1 MPNLVKNNA
10 QTMQTPLEERG
21 WIEAVH
27 LIARW
32 LEQRERIDALLENM
46 PSRLTPVERAH
57 CQGLLLGVVRHHDRL
72 QRLLKARLSHPPRR
86 ILEAILFAGAFE
98 LLDSPAEKTAKVV
111 HYCVEKAKRLAS
123 PAEARLVNAVLRR
136 VAEDIA
142 KQQPPGKLAPAHQL
156 ATYYS
161 HPEWL
166 VARWLAQFGNSATRS
181 LLEWNTSPGAVF
193 ARWRDGASS
202 APEWLEPTPWPGF
215 FRLPAGRWS
224 DVEPLIKAG
233 RLYLQDPATRVAVDM
248 LAPHD
253 GESVLD
259 LCAAP
264 GGKSVAIA
272 DRMMSGSLIAVDLP
286 GERQQR
292 LEENLLRVKGPVV
305 HRVEADVMTNL
316 SGVLRERALPEAFGG
331 VFIDVPC
338 SNTGVMRHRIDVKDR
353 LQPGDFVRHSNQQIR
368 LLTAASRFVA
378 PDGRLIYST
387 CSIDPEEN
395 ERVVDAFLRRNGEH
409 FRLEEKRT
417 CFPPD
422 AGHDGAGIFRL
433 RRFA

>member
-1 MPNLVKNNA
+1 MTNLVKNNA
-10 QTMQTPLEERG
+10 QTVQTPLEERG

-46 PSRLTPVERAH
+46 PSRLTQVERAH

-98 LLDSPAEKTAKVV
+98 LLDSPGEKTAKVV

-136 VAEDIA
+136 VAEGIA
-142 KQQPPGKLAPAHQL
+142 NQQPPGKLAPAHQL
-156 ATYYS
+156 APFYS

-166 VARWLAQFGNSATRS
+166 VARWLAQFGNVAARS
-181 LLEWNTSPGAVF
+181 LLEWNTTPGVVF
-193 ARWRDGASS
+193 ARWRDAGSA

-215 FRLPAGRWS
+215 YRLPSGRWS
-224 DVEPLIKAG
+224 EVEPLIKTG
-233 RLYLQDPATRVAVDM
+233 KLYLQDPATRVAVDM
-248 LAPHD
+248 LAPKN
-253 GESVLD
+253 GETVLD

-272 DRMMSGSLIAVDLP
+272 DRMASGTLIAVDLP

-292 LEENLLRVKGPVV
+292 LAENLERVIGPAVQ
-305 HRVEADVMTNL
+305 RVEADVMTNL
-316 SGVLRERALPEAFGG
+316 IAVLKERGLPESFDC

-368 LLTAASRFVA
+368 LLTAASKFVS
-378 PDGRLIYST
+378 PEGRLVYST

-395 ERVVDAFLRRNGEH
+395 ERVVDAFLRRNGER
-409 FRLEEKRT
+409 FRLEEKMM

-422 AGHDGAGIFRL
+422 VGHDGVGAFRL